1 VHVTGTE
8 HREDGWDRSLSRRR
22 LLAGAAAAAAAGAFP
37 FALDAESAF
46 AATKPRKGGR
56 LRVAINDG
64 GSTDLLTPYN
74 LPNWASAARAEA
86 AYERLFKVD
95 PFGVPQPR
103 LALSLEPNKTGTV
116 WRCKLRQG
124 VTFHSGKKFTA
135 EDVLYSYRY
144 IANPKNKAEGQ
155 PRVSQIDLANSKAIS
170 PYEIEFR
177 LKAPIGDFASTVSDK
192 AIWIAPTG
200 KTDFGTK
207 PDGTGPF
214 QFVQWQPGVNSLYKR
229 FEHYWGLAN
238 GGGPYVDE
246 LEFQTIVDDSARL
259 NALLGGQVDEMV
271 FISFLQAKNQASSK
285 AIKVIKADQAN
296 CSPITMQI
304 DSKLFKSNDVRVAM
318 KLALDR
324 EQLIKNVTLGFGT
337 VGNDLFGKGLPSY
350 NSSLPQRTYDP
361 QKAASLLKKAG
372 VGKLDLTL
380 PTSNAYPGMLEGAV
394 AFESSSK
401 KAGINVTIKRIPA
414 GTYFANDQ
422 YLKTPFYQ
430 TFWGQGF
437 ESQAQDGLLKN
448 SPYNETD
455 WFDPKWDAAF
465 RKAQGI
471 VDRAARLKAYKA
483 LQVPLWEK
491 GGYMIWGFFPTLDA
505 VSSKVNGV
513 VPNRSS
519 GYQNLGGFEFK
530 DHWLSG

>member
-1 VHVTGTE
+1 V
-8 HREDGWDRSLSRRR
+8 
-22 LLAGAAAAAAAGAFP
+22 
-37 FALDAESAF
+37 
-46 AATKPRKGGR
+46 
-56 LRVAINDG
+56 
-64 GSTDLLTPYN
+64 
-74 LPNWASAARAEA
+74 
-86 AYERLFKVD
+86 
-95 PFGVPQPR
+95 
-103 LALSLEPNKTGTV
+103 
-116 WRCKLRQG
+116 
-124 VTFHSGKKFTA
+124 
-135 EDVLYSYRY
+135 
-144 IANPKNKAEGQ
+144 
-155 PRVSQIDLANSKAIS
+155 
-170 PYEIEFR
+170 
-177 LKAPIGDFASTVSDK
+177 
-192 AIWIAPTG
+192 
-200 KTDFGTK
+200 

-259 NALLGGQVDEMV
+259 NALMGGQVDEMV
-271 FISFLQAKNQASSK
+271 FISFLQAKNQAKNSQ
-285 AIKVIKADQAN
+285 IKVIKADQAN
-296 CSPITMQI
+296 CSPITMEI
-304 DSKLFKSNDVRVAM
+304 DSKLFKNNDVRVAM
-318 KLALDR
+318 KLAIDR
-324 EQLIKNVTLGFGT
+324 EQLIKNVTLGFGS

-350 NSSLPQRTYDP
+350 NSALPQRTYDP
-361 QKAASLLKKAG
+361 EKSASLLKKAG

-394 AFESSSK
+394 AFEQQSK

-414 GTYFANDQ
+414 GTYFANNQ

-455 WFDPKWDAAF
+455 WFVPSWDAAF

-471 VDRAARLKAYKA
+471 VDRPKRLAAYKA
-483 LQVPLWEK
+483 LQEPLWAK
-491 GGYMIWGFFPTLDA
+491 GGYIIWGFFPTLDA
-505 VSSKVNGV
+505 VSAKVHGV

-530 DHWLSG
+530 DHWLSS

>member
-1 VHVTGTE
+1 MTGTE
-8 HREDGWDRSLSRRR
+8 HHEDGWDRSLSRRG

-37 FALDAESAF
+37 FTLDAATAF
-46 AATKPRKGGR
+46 AATTPRKGGR

-64 GSTDLLTPYN
+64 GSTDLLSPYN

-95 PFGVPQPR
+95 PLGVPRPR

-170 PYEIEFR
+170 PFEIEFR

-229 FEHYWGLAN
+229 FENYWGLAN

-318 KLALDR
+318 KLAIDR
-324 EQLIKNVTLGFGT
+324 EQLIKNVTLGFGS

-350 NSSLPQRTYDP
+350 NSALPQRKYDP
-361 QKAASLLKKAG
+361 EKAAGLLKKAG
-372 VGKLDLTL
+372 V
-380 PTSNAYPGMLEGAV
+380 A
-394 AFESSSK
+394 
-401 KAGINVTIKRIPA
+401 
-414 GTYFANDQ
+414 
-422 YLKTPFYQ
+422 
-430 TFWGQGF
+430 
-437 ESQAQDGLLKN
+437 QAQ
-448 SPYNETD
+448 P
-455 WFDPKWDAAF
+455 DAADVE
-465 RKAQGI
+465 RLPRHARGRGR
-471 VDRAARLKAYKA
+471 VRAAVEEGRDQRHDQADPRGHVLREQPVPEDALLPDVLGTGLRVASTGRPAQELA
-483 LQVPLWEK
+483 LQRDRLVRCEV
-491 GGYMIWGFFPTLDA
+491 GSRASARRRG
-505 VSSKVNGV
+505 SSTG
-513 VPNRSS
+513 PRA
-519 GYQNLGGFEFK
+519 
-530 DHWLSG
+530 